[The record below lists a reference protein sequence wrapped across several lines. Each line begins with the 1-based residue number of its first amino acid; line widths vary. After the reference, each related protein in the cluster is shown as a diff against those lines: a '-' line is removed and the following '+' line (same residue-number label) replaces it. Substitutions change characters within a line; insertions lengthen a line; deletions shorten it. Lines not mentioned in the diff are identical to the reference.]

1 MTNAASVVGKK
12 CGREDSPI
20 TAGGH
25 GVRLPYCWIFQ
36 EASPAL
42 RMFLGCG
49 RPVAPLL
56 KSYANVETLSI
67 SELNDF
73 VITAPSQDIGLFVP
87 EKLLE
92 SSWTRD
98 GATFP
103 VQTVPGSFN
112 GLSHRSHVC

>member
-1 MTNAASVVGKK
+1 
-12 CGREDSPI
+12 
-20 TAGGH
+20 
-25 GVRLPYCWIFQ
+25 
-36 EASPAL
+36 
-42 RMFLGCG
+42 MFLGCG

-112 GLSHRSHVC
+112 GLSHRSHCARYRVEMSIADETGEGLFVGFDGAS